1 MADQTHNDDDVQ
13 HEPTATSTWSR
24 LLAGNRRFAQGKMA
38 HAWQDCET
46 RESLLD
52 SQRPDAAVLS
62 CSDSRVPP
70 EIIFDAG
77 LGDMFT
83 VRTAGQIIDDS
94 VLASLE
100 YAVDKLHVSLLVIL
114 GHQHCGA
121 IQAAEAQLGA
131 LVARVRHGDDSPQT
145 VQSLASILDEIGAMD
160 DAEAADNA
168 QDQLSSALEQLVS
181 RDDSPI
187 VRSVGPSILQAYEA
201 QLRDGADIERV
212 HIAHT
217 IETLVDRSQPIQQA
231 LANERLVIVGARY
244 CMDTGLVE
252 VLSF

>member
-1 MADQTHNDDDVQ
+1 MADQTFNDDDAQ

-24 LLAGNRRFAQGKMA
+24 LLAGNRRFAQGKMT
-38 HAWQDCET
+38 HTWQDRET
-46 RESLLD
+46 RESLID

-62 CSDSRVPP
+62 CSDSRMPP

-114 GHQHCGA
+114 GHQNCGA
-121 IQAAEAQLGA
+121 VQAAEKQLGVLA
-131 LVARVRHGDDSPQT
+131 SRVRHGDDSSET
-145 VQSLASILDEIGAMD
+145 AQSLASIIDDIEAMD
-160 DAEAADNA
+160 DAQAA
-168 QDQLSSALEQLVS
+168 QDAQNQLEESLENLLPEAQ
-181 RDDSPI
+181 SPI
-187 VRSVGPSILQAYEA
+187 VRSVGPSVLQAYEA
-201 QLRDGADIERV
+201 QLRDPADIERV

-217 IETLVDRSQPIQQA
+217 IEELVDRSQPIQQA
-231 LANERLVIVGARY
+231 LADERLIIVGARY

>member
-24 LLAGNRRFAQGKMA
+24 LLAGNRRFAQGKMT
-38 HAWQDCET
+38 HAWQDRET

-121 IQAAEAQLGA
+121 IQAAETQLGVLA
-131 LVARVRHGDDSPQT
+131 SRVRHGDDSPET
-145 VQSLASILDEIGAMD
+145 AQSLASIIDEIEAMN
-160 DAEAADNA
+160 DAQAAESV
-168 QDQLSSALEQLVS
+168 QDQLEESLEHLVAEAT
-181 RDDSPI
+181 SPI
-187 VRSVGPSILQAYEA
+187 VRSVGPSVLQAYEA
-201 QLRDGADIERV
+201 QLRNHEDIERV

-217 IETLVDRSQPIQQA
+217 IEELVDRSQPIQQA
-231 LANERLVIVGARY
+231 LADERLMLVGARY

>member
-1 MADQTHNDDDVQ
+1 MADQTFNDDDTQ

-24 LLAGNRRFAQGKMA
+24 LLAGNRRFAQGKMT
-38 HAWQDCET
+38 HAWQDRET
-46 RESLLD
+46 RESLID

-77 LGDMFT
+77 LGDIFT
-83 VRTAGQIIDDS
+83 VRTAGQIIDDG

-100 YAVDKLHVSLLVIL
+100 YAVESLHVSLLVIL
-114 GHQHCGA
+114 GHQNCGA
-121 IQAAEAQLGA
+121 VQAAEKQLGVLA
-131 LVARVRHGDDSPQT
+131 SRVRHGDDSPET
-145 VQSLASILDEIGAMD
+145 TQSLASIIDDIEAMD
-160 DAEAADNA
+160 DAQAA
-168 QDQLSSALEQLVS
+168 QDAQDRLEASLEHLVAEAQ
-181 RDDSPI
+181 SPI
-187 VRSVGPSILQAYEA
+187 VRSVGPSVLQAYET
-201 QLRDGADIERV
+201 QLLDPADIERV

-217 IETLVDRSQPIQQA
+217 IEELADRSQSIRQA
-231 LANERLVIVGARY
+231 LADERLVLVGARY

>member
-1 MADQTHNDDDVQ
+1 MADQTHNDDVQ

-24 LLAGNRRFAQGKMA
+24 LLAGNRRFAQGKMT

-160 DAEAADNA
+160 DA
-168 QDQLSSALEQLVS
+168 
-181 RDDSPI
+181 
-187 VRSVGPSILQAYEA
+187 
-201 QLRDGADIERV
+201 
-212 HIAHT
+212 
-217 IETLVDRSQPIQQA
+217 
-231 LANERLVIVGARY
+231 
-244 CMDTGLVE
+244 
-252 VLSF
+252 

>member
-1 MADQTHNDDDVQ
+1 MADQTFNDDDAQ

-24 LLAGNRRFAQGKMA
+24 LLAGNRRFAQGKMT
-38 HAWQDCET
+38 HTWQDRET
-46 RESLLD
+46 RESLID

-70 EIIFDAG
+70 ESIFDAG

-121 IQAAEAQLGA
+121 IQAADQQLGVLA
-131 LVARVRHGDDSPQT
+131 SRVRHGDDSSET
-145 VQSLASILDEIGAMD
+145 AQSLASVIDDIEAMD
-160 DAEAADNA
+160 DAQAA
-168 QDQLSSALEQLVS
+168 QDAQNQLEESLENLLPEAQ
-181 RDDSPI
+181 SPI
-187 VRSVGPSILQAYEA
+187 VRLVGPSVLQAYEA
-201 QLRDGADIERV
+201 QLRDHADIERV

-217 IETLVDRSQPIQQA
+217 IEELVDRSQPIQQA
-231 LANERLVIVGARY
+231 LADERLIIVGARY